1 MRNQLTPIVTY
12 LLVANVVIF
21 FAGQLGLQPLFNQYL
36 AAYSFLSPYFNPA
49 QLFTYMF
56 LHAGFMHLFSN
67 MLGLFFF
74 GPMLEQV
81 WGGKRFAFFYFFCG
95 VGAMLIQQGINYYE
109 ISKVKQDAA
118 IYLQNP
124 NPGDYTAFVNKYRPD
139 IYVNDEFYNFSNQFE
154 ENPGDPQL
162 IASTKKDVETIFQ
175 QKANNP
181 TVGASGAIFGILMAF
196 GLLFPNTEILLYFL
210 FPIKA
215 KYFVILYG
223 LFELYSGV
231 KANPGDNVAH
241 FAHLGGMLF
250 ALILIW
256 YWRGQR
262 NRFY

>member
-1 MRNQLTPIVTY
+1 MRSQLTPFVTY
-12 LLVANVVIF
+12 LLVANVAIF
-21 FAGQLGLQPLFNQYL
+21 FAGSLGLDPLFNQYL
-36 AAYSFLSPYFNPA
+36 AAYSFLSPYFNPF

-56 LHAGFMHLFSN
+56 LHAGTMHLLSN

-74 GPMLEQV
+74 GPMLERV
-81 WGGKRFAFFYFFCG
+81 WGSKRFAFFYFFCG
-95 VGAMLIQQGINYYE
+95 VGAMLMQQGINYYE
-109 ISKVKQDAA
+109 IGSLKQDAA
-118 IYLQNP
+118 VYLQSPTPDNYI
-124 NPGDYTAFVNKYRPD
+124 NFISKHRTDFYRSQ
-139 IYVNDEFYNFSNQFE
+139 EFYNFSNQFE
-154 ENPGDPQL
+154 KNPQDSQF
-162 IASTKKDVETIFQ
+162 IASAKDEVETI
-175 QKANNP
+175 ANIKTNAA

-215 KYFVILYG
+215 KYFVVLYG

-250 ALILIW
+250 ALMLIW

-262 NRFY
+262 KQFY